1 MAFSQPSGSSDTART
16 PKGKLLIKTES
27 KELAK
32 ANGDRLK
39 LIVTNEGEKGVW
51 LALGGTA
58 VAKEGIPLA
67 AKGVPFALEGYS
79 GAVSVIAEEGES
91 NVCYVEI

>member
-1 MAFSQPSGSSDTART
+1 MAFSQPSGSSDTARV
-16 PKGKLLIKTES
+16 PKGKLTIKTES

-32 ANGDRLK
+32 ASGDRLK

-58 VAKEGIPLA
+58 AAKEGIPLA
-67 AKGVPFALEGYS
+67 AKGVPFVLEGYS